1 MMSTPKYI
9 IGAVRQLVEN
19 AEPKYL
25 IEMFLN
31 GLPLHQYP
39 ETSSLIAQ
47 LMRGE
52 RIRPKGRPPK
62 TEDERVKDKAIIALV
77 AQMVAV
83 GYPLITKGERTVAN
97 LSVCDV
103 IGKQFGV
110 SREQVYKIYK
120 RDIESDFV
128 EQNKAFAT
136 KRLTKNDFHY
146 LFI

>member
-1 MMSTPKYI
+1 MCTPKYI

-19 AEPKYL
+19 NEPKYL
-25 IEMFLN
+25 IAMFLN

-62 TEDERVKDKAIIALV
+62 TEEERGKDKTIIALV

-83 GYPLITKGERTVAN
+83 GYPLITKGNRTVAK

-103 IGKQFGV
+103 VGKQFGV
-110 SREQVYKIYK
+110 SRDQVYKIYK

-128 EQNKAFAT
+128 EQNKAVAT
-136 KRLTKNDFHY
+136 KLLTKNDFRY